1 MRGRQRSSQKSLAA
15 RLGPIA
21 RSPRNTTTLSS
32 SIGFCFFFERMATSP
47 TTPRRAASRPIVPPT
62 PPASLFQD
70 NAVRVVIA
78 ALVAVVVGMVA
89 WHALTSAAHLYGEC
103 VADKS
108 KPIAVRQCFDRIAC
122 SVSPYAQCAFPIVV
136 YMIYSTMTWCTCIFL
151 WLLFAPVFLYDWV
164 VGFFSG

>member
-1 MRGRQRSSQKSLAA
+1 MS
-15 RLGPIA
+15 
-21 RSPRNTTTLSS
+21 TD
-32 SIGFCFFFERMATSP
+32 P
-47 TTPRRAASRPIVPPT
+47 TRFHRAASRPIVPPT

-78 ALVAVVVGMVA
+78 AVAVVVGMVA
-89 WHALTSAAHLYGEC
+89 WHALTSAAHLYGDC

-108 KPIAVRQCFDRIAC
+108 RSIAVGRCFDRIAC

-136 YMIYSTMTWCTCIFL
+136 YMIYSTVTWGICIFL

-164 VGFFSG
+164 VGLFFPDNVAATT